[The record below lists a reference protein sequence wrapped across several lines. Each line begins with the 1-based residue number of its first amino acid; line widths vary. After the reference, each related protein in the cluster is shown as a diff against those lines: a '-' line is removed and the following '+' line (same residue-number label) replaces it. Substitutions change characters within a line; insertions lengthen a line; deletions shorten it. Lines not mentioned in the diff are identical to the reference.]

1 MEKNPFNELISQ
13 IKEISRSNITE
24 NKMFNIGVVV
34 SPLPDLVVKTS
45 NIELDKD
52 NLMID
57 KWLLDR
63 HWESKTYT
71 AGEHEH
77 TDGSHAIG
85 KCECETTPE
94 ETTPEGTGGTTGT
107 TGETTT
113 GTTGTKTEGKHRH
126 YGGDHFHESKDYV
139 NKLNV
144 GDKVI
149 MLREGDMFY
158 IISKVV
164 SIDGLHFK

>member
-13 IKEISRSNITE
+13 IKDISKSNITE
-24 NKMFNIGVVV
+24 NKLFNIGVVV
-34 SPLPDLVVKTS
+34 SPLPDLVIKTS
-45 NIELDKD
+45 NIELDRD

-71 AGEHEH
+71 KGEH
-77 TDGSHAIG
+77 SHS
-85 KCECETTPE
+85 
-94 ETTPEGTGGTTGT
+94 GGGHS
-107 TGETTT
+107 TGEGGGD
-113 GTTGTKTEGKHRH
+113 GTHTH

-144 GDKVI
+144 GDRVV
-149 MLREGDMFY
+149 MLREGDIFY
-158 IISKVV
+158 VISKVV
-164 SIDGLHFK
+164 SIDG

>member
-13 IKEISRSNITE
+13 IKDISKSNITE
-24 NKMFNIGVVV
+24 NKLFNIGVVI
-34 SPLPDLVVKTS
+34 SPLPDLIIKTS

-63 HWESKTYT
+63 HWESRTYT
-71 AGEHEH
+71 KGEH
-77 TDGSHAIG
+77 SHS
-85 KCECETTPE
+85 
-94 ETTPEGTGGTTGT
+94 GGGHS
-107 TGETTT
+107 TGEGGGD
-113 GTTGTKTEGKHRH
+113 GTHTH

-144 GDKVI
+144 GDRVV
-149 MLREGDMFY
+149 MLREGDIFY

-164 SIDGLHFK
+164 SIDG

>member
-1 MEKNPFNELISQ
+1 MEKNPFNELIG
-13 IKEISRSNITE
+13 IVKDISKSNITE
-24 NKMFNIGVVV
+24 NKLFNVGVVV
-34 SPLPDLVVKTS
+34 SPLPDLVIKTS

-63 HWESKTYT
+63 HWESRTYT
-71 AGEHEH
+71 KGEH
-77 TDGSHAIG
+77 SHS
-85 KCECETTPE
+85 
-94 ETTPEGTGGTTGT
+94 GGGHS
-107 TGETTT
+107 TGEGGGD
-113 GTTGTKTEGKHRH
+113 GTHTH

-144 GDKVI
+144 GDRVV

-158 IISKVV
+158 VISKVV
-164 SIDGLHFK
+164 SIDG

>member
-1 MEKNPFNELISQ
+1 MEKNPFNELIG
-13 IKEISRSNITE
+13 IVKDISKSNITE
-24 NKMFNIGVVV
+24 NKLFNIGIVV
-34 SPLPDLVVKTS
+34 SPLPDLVIKTS
-45 NIELDKD
+45 NIELDRD

-71 AGEHEH
+71 KGEH
-77 TDGSHAIG
+77 SHS
-85 KCECETTPE
+85 
-94 ETTPEGTGGTTGT
+94 GGGHS
-107 TGETTT
+107 TGEGGGD
-113 GTTGTKTEGKHRH
+113 GTHTH

-144 GDKVI
+144 GDRVV

-158 IISKVV
+158 VISKVV
-164 SIDGLHFK
+164 SIDG

>member
-13 IKEISRSNITE
+13 IKDISRSNITE
-24 NKMFNIGVVV
+24 NKLFNIGVVV
-34 SPLPDLVVKTS
+34 SPLPDLVIKTS

-63 HWESKTYT
+63 HWESRTYT
-71 AGEHEH
+71 KGEH
-77 TDGSHAIG
+77 SHS
-85 KCECETTPE
+85 
-94 ETTPEGTGGTTGT
+94 GGGHS
-107 TGETTT
+107 TGEGGGD
-113 GTTGTKTEGKHRH
+113 GTHTH

-144 GDKVI
+144 GDRVV

-158 IISKVV
+158 VISKVV
-164 SIDGLHFK
+164 SIDG

>member
-13 IKEISRSNITE
+13 IKDISKSNITE
-24 NKMFNIGVVV
+24 NKLFNIGVVI
-34 SPLPDLVVKTS
+34 SPLPDLIIKTS

-71 AGEHEH
+71 KGEH
-77 TDGSHAIG
+77 SHS
-85 KCECETTPE
+85 
-94 ETTPEGTGGTTGT
+94 GGGHS
-107 TGETTT
+107 TGEGGGD
-113 GTTGTKTEGKHRH
+113 GTHTH

-139 NKLNV
+139 NKLNI
-144 GDKVI
+144 GDRVV
-149 MLREGDMFY
+149 MLREGDTFY

-164 SIDGLHFK
+164 SIDG

>member
-1 MEKNPFNELISQ
+1 MEKNPFNELIG
-13 IKEISRSNITE
+13 IVKDISKSNITE
-24 NKMFNIGVVV
+24 NKLFNVGVVV
-34 SPLPDLVVKTS
+34 SPLPDLVIKTS

-71 AGEHEH
+71 KGEH
-77 TDGSHAIG
+77 SHS
-85 KCECETTPE
+85 
-94 ETTPEGTGGTTGT
+94 GGGHS
-107 TGETTT
+107 TGEGGGD
-113 GTTGTKTEGKHRH
+113 GTHTH

-144 GDKVI
+144 GDRVV

-158 IISKVV
+158 VISKVV
-164 SIDGLHFK
+164 SIDG

>member
-13 IKEISRSNITE
+13 IKDISKSNITE
-24 NKMFNIGVVV
+24 NKLFNIGVVV
-34 SPLPDLVVKTS
+34 SPLPDLIIKTS
-45 NIELDKD
+45 NIELDRD

-63 HWESKTYT
+63 HWESRTYT
-71 AGEHEH
+71 KGEH
-77 TDGSHAIG
+77 SHS
-85 KCECETTPE
+85 
-94 ETTPEGTGGTTGT
+94 GGGHS
-107 TGETTT
+107 TGEGGGD
-113 GTTGTKTEGKHRH
+113 GTHTH

-144 GDKVI
+144 GDRVV

-158 IISKVV
+158 VISKVV
-164 SIDGLHFK
+164 SIDG

>member
-13 IKEISRSNITE
+13 IKDISKSNITE
-24 NKMFNIGVVV
+24 NKLFNIGVVV
-34 SPLPDLVVKTS
+34 SPLPDLIIKTS

-63 HWESKTYT
+63 HWESRTYT
-71 AGEHEH
+71 KGEH
-77 TDGSHAIG
+77 SHS
-85 KCECETTPE
+85 
-94 ETTPEGTGGTTGT
+94 GGGHS
-107 TGETTT
+107 TGEGGGD
-113 GTTGTKTEGKHRH
+113 GTHTH

-144 GDKVI
+144 GDRVV

-158 IISKVV
+158 VISKVV
-164 SIDGLHFK
+164 SIDG

>member
-13 IKEISRSNITE
+13 IKDISKSNITE
-24 NKMFNIGVVV
+24 NKLFNIGVVI
-34 SPLPDLVVKTS
+34 SPLPDLIIKTS

-63 HWESKTYT
+63 HWESRTYT
-71 AGEHEH
+71 KGEHSH
-77 TDGSHAIG
+77 SGGSH
-85 KCECETTPE
+85 
-94 ETTPEGTGGTTGT
+94 T
-107 TGETTT
+107 TGE
-113 GTTGTKTEGKHRH
+113 G
-126 YGGDHFHESKDYV
+126 GGDGTHTHDGGEHTHKSKDYV
-139 NKLNV
+139 NKLKA
-144 GDKVI
+144 GDKVV

-164 SIDGLHFK
+164 SI

>member
-13 IKEISRSNITE
+13 IKDISKSNITE
-24 NKMFNIGVVV
+24 NKLFNIGVVI
-34 SPLPDLVVKTS
+34 SPLPDLVIKTS
-45 NIELDKD
+45 NIELDRD

-63 HWESKTYT
+63 HWESRTYT
-71 AGEHEH
+71 KGEH
-77 TDGSHAIG
+77 SHS
-85 KCECETTPE
+85 
-94 ETTPEGTGGTTGT
+94 GGGHT
-107 TGETTT
+107 TGEGGGD
-113 GTTGTKTEGKHRH
+113 GTHSH

-144 GDKVI
+144 GDRVV

-158 IISKVV
+158 VISKVV
-164 SIDGLHFK
+164 SIDG

>member
-13 IKEISRSNITE
+13 IKDISKSNITE
-24 NKMFNIGVVV
+24 NKLFNIGVVI
-34 SPLPDLVVKTS
+34 SPLPDLIIKTS
-45 NIELDKD
+45 NIELDRD

-63 HWESKTYT
+63 HWESRTYT
-71 AGEHEH
+71 KGEH
-77 TDGSHAIG
+77 SHS
-85 KCECETTPE
+85 
-94 ETTPEGTGGTTGT
+94 GGGHS
-107 TGETTT
+107 TGEGGGD
-113 GTTGTKTEGKHRH
+113 GTHTH

-144 GDKVI
+144 GDRVV

-158 IISKVV
+158 VISKVV
-164 SIDGLHFK
+164 SIDG